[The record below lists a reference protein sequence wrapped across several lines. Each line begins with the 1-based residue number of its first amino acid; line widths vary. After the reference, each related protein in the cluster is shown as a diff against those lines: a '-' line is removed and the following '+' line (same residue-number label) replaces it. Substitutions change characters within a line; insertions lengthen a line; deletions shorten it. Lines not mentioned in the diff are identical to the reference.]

1 MQENPALAQPPTLEI
16 GARRAVLRTG
26 AQVLVSFR
34 VTRIDALDTTEARRA
49 LSYGSSTED
58 AQLVVFRTASP
69 EAKAL
74 LREQGASYVSGDGE
88 WFLFAPPVYVE
99 RPARRSAIV
108 VPPGQAS
115 SPFALRA
122 SRIPRWLLLHK
133 DESPSFSALA
143 RQVELSEATVSRTA
157 RALASEGLVELIADP
172 RDTRVRR
179 LRARNLPGLLE
190 ALERSAWHRR
200 VSRQTWDIGTRDAVS
215 AMSRWRETAN
225 DIEAASYAV
234 GGLAGAA
241 TVRRV
246 AEPSDVLVWLPR
258 EDLAAWSDQLL
269 AEPARPAAGRVTV
282 QVAADPFV
290 LKLASEHDGVKI
302 ADPVQL
308 YLDCRLAGERALE
321 AADAIREVM
330 GW

>member
-1 MQENPALAQPPTLEI
+1 MQESVILAQRPTLEI
-16 GARRAVLRTG
+16 GTRRATLRTPD
-26 AQVLVSFR
+26 QVFVSFR
-34 VTRIDALDTTEARRA
+34 VRRIDALNTAEARRA
-49 LSYGSSTED
+49 LSYASDTKD
-58 AQLVVFRTASP
+58 PQLVVFRTASP

-74 LREQGASYVSGDGE
+74 LRERQVSYAGEDGE

-99 RPARRSAIV
+99 RPARRSTM
-108 VPPGQAS
+108 VPPAKAS
-115 SPFALRA
+115 SPFAPRA

-133 DESPSFSALA
+133 DESRSLSTLA
-143 RQVELSEATVSRTA
+143 RHVELSEATVSRTA

-172 RDTRVRR
+172 RDTRTRR
-179 LRARNLPGLLE
+179 LRARNTAGLLE

-200 VSRQTWDIGTRDAVS
+200 VSRQTWDIGTRDAAS
-215 AMSRWRETAN
+215 AMSRWRETASN
-225 DIEAASYAV
+225 YNAAPYAV

-246 AEPSDVLVWLPR
+246 VEPADVLVWLRR
-258 EDLAAWSDQLL
+258 EDLAGWSDRLL
-269 AEPARPAAGRVTV
+269 AEPARPAPGRVTV
-282 QVAADPFV
+282 QVTPDPFV
-290 LKLASEHDGVKI
+290 LKLASEHNGMKI